1 MKTKLF
7 SLLRFPST
15 HVKTQRAPNLR
26 NTLAMKCL
34 HFGDVPGG
42 IFLHLLYCIS
52 APLGVRNS

>member
-1 MKTKLF
+1 MKTKLL

-15 HVKTQRAPNLR
+15 HVKTQRSPNLR
-26 NTLAMKCL
+26 KYPAMKCL

-52 APLGVRNS
+52 APLGVKNS